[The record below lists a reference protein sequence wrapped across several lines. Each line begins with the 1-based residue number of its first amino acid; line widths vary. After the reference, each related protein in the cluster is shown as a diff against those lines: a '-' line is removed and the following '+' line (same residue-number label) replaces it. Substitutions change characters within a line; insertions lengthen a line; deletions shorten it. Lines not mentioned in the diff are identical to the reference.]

1 MERGFPSSISPY
13 FLTVNYPR
21 RQYFPARRDILNK
34 VAEISITSDAPGAR
48 LFMLGNEA
56 IARGAIEAGVQVVA
70 SYPGTPSSEITN
82 TLVGIADGL
91 GMYAEWSI
99 NEKVA
104 LEVAMAAAIS
114 GLRSLAIMKHVG
126 VNVAH
131 DPLMSASYMGLGGLV
146 LISADDP
153 GQWSSQNEQDNRY
166 IARQAYVPVLEPCS
180 AQEAKDM
187 MVDAYRLSEEFG
199 QMFMLRSVTRIGHA
213 RSDVVLG
220 GIEAGK
226 RKGRF
231 VKDPQRL
238 VCLPANFRIN
248 RRLVVQRLAKI
259 KEAVDSL
266 PYNHLALK
274 KDAKLGVIACG
285 ISYGY
290 ALEAIRWVGLEE
302 KVSVLKIGTP
312 YPLPEKL
319 TQKLL
324 KAVPE
329 VLVVEELEPFVEEA
343 VKVVAKDSDIPVKIH
358 GKDRLSL
365 TGELSTRQVAEALSK
380 LTGARPP
387 VDFAEIDRIRA
398 ETNALLPLRPP
409 TMCAGCPHRA
419 SLYAVNIASRRY
431 QQETGKEPVKTS
443 DIGCYALGANEPLN
457 ADDVAVCMGGAFGIA
472 NGLAHVI
479 DAPVVAHLGD
489 STFFHSGIPPMINA
503 VYNKANITMIVLD
516 NATTGMTGFQPHP
529 GASGDETHDIKIE
542 DIAKASGVKYVEVV
556 DAFDLPRLIDV
567 LEKAIRFEGPS
578 VVVARRLCNILD
590 AREKRRAG
598 EKVVPYVVD
607 PEKCLSGSP
616 PYCQATCPLHIDI
629 RGYAGLIK
637 EGKFDEALALIKE
650 TLPFPGI
657 IGRICTRPC
666 ESKCKRSEVEEAIAI
681 NALKRA
687 AADYGKYTD
696 DLSIA
701 AEKKERAAIIGG
713 GPAGIM
719 AAHDLRRMGY
729 KVTVFEALPK
739 LGGMMAVGI
748 PEFRLPRGV
757 LDKETDIIR
766 KLGVEVRLNT
776 RVGKDVKIEDLRKDY
791 DAVFIGVGAHKGGS
805 LGIENE
811 KTPGVIDGTEFLYKV
826 NTGEKILP
834 EEKVVVIGGGNVAVD
849 CARTCVR
856 LGFKD
861 VDIVYRRS
869 RAEMPAIAE
878 EITEAEHEGV
888 KLTLLSGP
896 NKVVV
901 KNSRVAG
908 LECLKMKLGEP
919 DESGR
924 RRPVPVKGSE
934 FVIDTGLIIAAV
946 GESPDLS
953 FLTADMKSAG
963 DGGLMKADP
972 VTLSTNIQGVFAG
985 GDAVTGAATV
995 IQAMAAGRKAAK
1007 SIDKYFKGEP
1017 LDKGREGEDVF
1028 ESKLIVDT
1036 WGIEKQA
1043 RSPMPALPVV
1053 QRKGN
1058 FKEVETGLTREK
1070 AIAEAKRCLSCD
1082 CHICINLLG
1091 CPALITDKGK
1101 VAVDAAGCPGCG
1113 VCAQVCPHD
1122 AIIPG
1127 E

>member
-1 MERGFPSSISPY
+1 
-13 FLTVNYPR
+13 
-21 RQYFPARRDILNK
+21 LNK
-34 VAEISITSDAPGAR
+34 VADITITSDAPGAS
-48 LFMLGNEA
+48 LFLLGNEA

-70 SYPGTPSSEITN
+70 SYPGTPSSEIT
-82 TLVGIADGL
+82 TALVEAADEL
-91 GMYAEWSI
+91 GMYAEWSV

-104 LEVAMAAAIS
+104 LEVAMAGAIS

-146 LISADDP
+146 LITADDP

-166 IARQAYVPVLEPCS
+166 IARQAYIPVLEPCS

-187 MVDAYRLSEEFG
+187 MADAFRLSEG
-199 QMFMLRSVTRIGHA
+199 YSQMFMLRSVTRIGHA

-220 GIEAGK
+220 GIEAEK
-226 RKGRF
+226 RKGKF
-231 VKDPQRL
+231 VKDFQRL
-238 VCLPANFRIN
+238 VCLPANFRVN
-248 RRLVVQRLAKI
+248 RRLVVRRIEKI
-259 KEAVDSL
+259 REMVDTL
-266 PYNHLALK
+266 PYNHITLK
-274 KDAKLGVIACG
+274 KGAGLGVIASG

-290 ALEAIRWVGLEE
+290 ALEAVRWMGLEDR
-302 KVSVLKIGTP
+302 VSVLKIGTP

-319 TQKLL
+319 TRQFLES
-324 KAVPE
+324 VPE

-343 VKVVAKDSDIPVKIH
+343 VKVVAKDSDNPVKIH
-358 GKDRLSL
+358 GKDVLSL

-380 LTGARPP
+380 LTGVKPP
-387 VDFAEIDRIRA
+387 IDFAGIDKIRE
-398 ETNALLPLRPP
+398 ETASLLPVRPP

-457 ADDVAVCMGGAFGIA
+457 ADDVAICMGGAFGIA

-503 VYNKANITMIVLD
+503 VYNKANITMVVLD
-516 NATTGMTGFQPHP
+516 NSTTGMTGFQPHP

-542 DIAKASGVKYVEVV
+542 DIAKASGVKFVETV
-556 DAFDLPRLIDV
+556 DAFDLPGLIDV
-567 LEKAIRFEGPS
+567 MEKAIKFDGPS
-578 VVVARRLCNILD
+578 LVVARRLCNILD

-598 EKVVPYVVD
+598 EKVVPYEVD
-607 PEKCLSGSP
+607 PAKCLAGSP

-629 RGYAGLIK
+629 RGYVGLIK
-637 EGKFDEALALIKE
+637 EGRFDEALALIKE
-650 TLPFPGI
+650 TLPFPAI

-666 ESKCKRSEVEEAIAI
+666 ESKCKRSEVEEAVAI

-687 AADYGKYTD
+687 AADYGKYKD
-696 DLSIA
+696 DYSIA
-701 AEKKERAAIIGG
+701 AEKKEKVAIIGG
-713 GPAGIM
+713 GPASMM
-719 AAHDLRRMGY
+719 AAYDLRKAGY
-729 KVTVFEALPK
+729 KVTIFEALPK

-748 PEFRLPRGV
+748 PEFRLPRDI
-757 LDKETDIIR
+757 LKKEADIIG
-766 KLGVEVRLNT
+766 KLGVEVKFNT
-776 RVGKDVKIEDLRKDY
+776 RVGRDIMLGDLQKDY
-791 DAVFIGVGAHKGGS
+791 NAVFIAVGAHKGRS
-805 LGIENE
+805 LGVENE
-811 KTPGVIDGTEFLYKV
+811 KADGVIDGVDFLYKV
-826 NTGEKILP
+826 NKGEKITP
-834 EEKVVVIGGGNVAVD
+834 EEKVVVVGAGNVAVD

-861 VDIVYRRS
+861 VNIVYRRS

-878 EITEAEHEGV
+878 EITEAENEGV

-896 NKVVV
+896 NKVIV
-901 KNSRVAG
+901 KDGRVAG

-919 DESGR
+919 DASGR
-924 RRPVPVKGSE
+924 RRPVPVEGSG
-934 FVIDTGLIIAAV
+934 FVIGAGMIIAAV
-946 GESPDLS
+946 GEEPDLS
-953 FLTADMKSAG
+953 FLTGATAG
-963 DGGLMKADP
+963 VVAGGYIKADP
-972 VTLSTNIQGVFAG
+972 VTLATGIKGVFAG

-995 IQAMAAGRKAAK
+995 IQALAAGRKAAK
-1007 SIDKYFKGEP
+1007 SIDKYLRGEP
-1017 LDKGREGEDVF
+1017 VDEGREGEDVF

-1036 WGIEKQA
+1036 WGIEKEP
-1043 RSPMPALPVV
+1043 RSPMPILPVA

-1058 FKEVETGLTREK
+1058 FKEVETGLTRED
-1070 AIAEAKRCLSCD
+1070 AVAEAKRCLSCD
-1082 CHICINLLG
+1082 CKICIDLLG

-1101 VAVDAAGCPGCG
+1101 VAVDVAGCPGCG

-1122 AIIPG
+1122 AIKPG

>member
-1 MERGFPSSISPY
+1 
-13 FLTVNYPR
+13 
-21 RQYFPARRDILNK
+21 LNK
-34 VAEISITSDAPGAR
+34 VADVTIISDAPGAT

-70 SYPGTPSSEITN
+70 SYPGTPSSEITEA
-82 TLVGIADGL
+82 LVSSAKDT
-91 GMYAEWSI
+91 GMYAEWSV

-104 LEVAMAAAIS
+104 LEVAMAGAVS

-166 IARQAYVPVLEPCS
+166 IARQAYIPVMEPCS

-187 MVDAYRLSEEFG
+187 MVDAFRLSEECG

-220 GIEAGK
+220 GIEGERRQGK
-226 RKGRF
+226 F

-248 RRLVVQRLAKI
+248 RRQVVKRMEKI
-259 KEAVDSL
+259 RAVADTL
-266 PYNHLALK
+266 PYNHVTLK
-274 KDAKLGVIACG
+274 KGARLGVITSG
-285 ISYGY
+285 IAYGY
-290 ALEAIRWVGLEE
+290 ALEAIKWMGLED
-302 KVSVLKIGTP
+302 KVSILKIGTP

-319 TQKLL
+319 TRRFLES
-324 KAVPE
+324 VPE
-329 VLVVEELEPFVEEA
+329 ALVVEELEPFVEEA

-358 GKDRLSL
+358 GKDVLSL
-365 TGELSTRQVAEALSK
+365 VGELSTRQVAEALSR
-380 LTGARPP
+380 LTGIKPP
-387 VDFAEIDRIRA
+387 IDFAEIDKIRE

-419 SLYAVNIASRRY
+419 SFYAINIACRRY
-431 QQETGKEPVKTS
+431 QQETGKEPVKTG
-443 DIGCYALGANEPLN
+443 DIGCYALGANAPLN
-457 ADDVAVCMGGAFGIA
+457 GDDIAICMGGAFGLA
-472 NGLAHVI
+472 GGFAHVV
-479 DAPVVAHLGD
+479 DTPVVAHLGD

-503 VYNKANITMIVLD
+503 VYNKSNITMVVLD
-516 NATTGMTGFQPHP
+516 NSTTGMTGFQPHP
-529 GASGDETHDIKIE
+529 GATGDAAFDIKIE
-542 DIAKASGVKYVEVV
+542 AIARAAGVKFVEVV
-556 DAFDLPRLIDV
+556 DAFDLARLIDV
-567 LEKAIRFEGPS
+567 LERAIKFEGPS
-578 VVVARRLCNILD
+578 VVVARRLCNIID
-590 AREKRRAG
+590 QREKRKTG
-598 EKVVPYVVD
+598 EKTLPYVVD
-607 PEKCLSGSP
+607 PEKCLAGSP

-629 RGYAGLIK
+629 RGYIALVK
-637 EGKFDEALALIKE
+637 EGKFDEALALIKQ
-650 TLPFPGI
+650 TLPFAGI

-666 ESKCKRSEVEEAIAI
+666 EGKCKRSEVEEAVAI

-687 AADYGKYTD
+687 AADYGKHKD
-696 DLSIA
+696 DLTIA
-701 AEKKERAAIIGG
+701 AVKKEKVAIVGG
-713 GPAGIM
+713 GPAGLM
-719 AAHDLRRMGY
+719 AAYDLRKAGY
-729 KVTVFEALPK
+729 KVTIFEALDR

-748 PEFRLPRGV
+748 PEFRLPRDI
-757 LDKETDIIR
+757 LSRETDIVE
-766 KLGVEVRLNT
+766 KLGVEIKLNAK
-776 RVGKDVKIEDLRKDY
+776 VGKDIKMDDLKKDY
-791 DAVFIGVGAHKGGS
+791 NAVFIAVGAHKGRS

-811 KTPGVIDGTEFLYKV
+811 YTDGVVDGTDFLHKV
-826 NTGEKILP
+826 NTGEKIQP
-834 EEKVVVIGGGNVAVD
+834 EDKVVVVGGGNVAVD

-861 VDIVYRRS
+861 VNIVYRRS

-878 EITEAEHEGV
+878 EIAEAEHEGV

-896 NKVVV
+896 NKVVA
-901 KNSRVAG
+901 KGGRVAG

-924 RRPVPVKGSE
+924 RRPVPVKGSD
-934 FVIDTGLIIAAV
+934 FVVETGMIIAAV
-946 GESPDLS
+946 GEEPDLA
-953 FLTADMKSAG
+953 FMTGETAEAVTG
-963 DGGLMKADP
+963 AHIKAEP
-972 VTLSTNIQGVFAG
+972 VTLATGIKGMFAG
-985 GDAVTGAATV
+985 GDVVTGAATV

-1007 SIDKYFKGEP
+1007 SIDKYFRGEP
-1017 LDKGREGEDVF
+1017 LDIGREGEAVF

-1036 WGIEKQA
+1036 WGIGKEA
-1043 RSPMPALPVV
+1043 RSVMPVLPVE

-1058 FKEVETGLTREK
+1058 FKEVETGLTQEK
-1070 AIAEAKRCLSCD
+1070 AIREAKRCLSCD
-1082 CHICINLLG
+1082 CRICINLLG

-1101 VAVDAAGCPGCG
+1101 TAVDAAGCPGCG

-1122 AIIPG
+1122 AIKPG

>member
-1 MERGFPSSISPY
+1 
-13 FLTVNYPR
+13 
-21 RQYFPARRDILNK
+21 LNK
-34 VAEISITSDAPGAR
+34 VAEVSITSDAPGAT

-70 SYPGTPSSEITN
+70 SYPGTPSSEITE
-82 TLVGIADGL
+82 TLVNNAANA
-91 GMYAEWSI
+91 GMYAEWSV

-114 GLRSLAIMKHVG
+114 GVRSLAIMKHVG

-220 GIEAGK
+220 GIGAGK
-226 RKGRF
+226 RKGKF
-231 VKDPQRL
+231 VKNPQKL

-248 RRLVVQRLAKI
+248 RRLVVQRMAKI
-259 KEAVDSL
+259 KETVDTL
-266 PYNHLALK
+266 PYNHITLQKGAR
-274 KDAKLGVIACG
+274 LGVIACG
-285 ISYGY
+285 IAYGY
-290 ALEAIRWVGLEE
+290 ALEAIRWMGLEE

-319 TQKLL
+319 TQKFL
-324 KAVPE
+324 KSVPE
-329 VLVVEELEPFVEEA
+329 VLVAEELEPFVEDA
-343 VKVVAKDSDIPVKIH
+343 VKIVAKDSDVPVKVH
-358 GKDRLSL
+358 GKDLLSL
-365 TGELSTRQVAEALSK
+365 VGELSTRQVAEALGK
-380 LTGARPP
+380 LTGANPP
-387 VDFAEIDRIRA
+387 VDFAEIDKIRA

-409 TMCAGCPHRA
+409 AMCAGCPHRA

-431 QQETGKEPVKTS
+431 QQETGIEPVKTG

-457 ADDVAVCMGGAFGIA
+457 ADDVAICMGGSFGLA
-472 NGLAHVI
+472 NGFAHVI

-503 VYNKANITMIVLD
+503 VYNKANITMVVLD
-516 NATTGMTGFQPHP
+516 NSTTGMTGFQPHP
-529 GASGDETHDIKIE
+529 GASGDAALDIKIE
-542 DIAKASGVKYVEVV
+542 DIARASGVQFIEVV
-556 DAFDLPRLIDV
+556 DAFDLPELINV
-567 LEKAIRFEGPS
+567 LEKAIKFEGPS
-578 VVVARRLCNILD
+578 VVISRRLCNILD
-590 AREKRRAG
+590 QREKRRAG
-598 EKVVPYVVD
+598 EKTAPYVVD
-607 PEKCLSGSP
+607 PDKCLSGSP

-629 RGYAGLIK
+629 RGYVGLIK

-657 IGRICTRPC
+657 IGRICTRSC
-666 ESKCKRSEVEEAIAI
+666 EAKCKRSEVEEAIAI

-696 DLSIA
+696 DYTIA
-701 AEKKERAAIIGG
+701 AEKKEKAAIIGG
-713 GPAGIM
+713 GPAGLM
-719 AAHDLRRMGY
+719 AAYDLRRMGY
-729 KVTVFEALPK
+729 GATIFEALPK

-748 PEFRLPRGV
+748 PEFRLPRDI
-757 LDKETDIIR
+757 LEKETDIIR

-776 RVGKDVKIEDLRKDY
+776 KIGKDIKIDDLRKDY
-791 DAVFIGVGAHKGGS
+791 NAVFIAVGAHKGGS

-811 KTPGVIDGTEFLYKV
+811 HASGVIDGGEFLYKV
-826 NTGEKILP
+826 NTGEEIKA
-834 EEKVVVIGGGNVAVD
+834 EERVIVVGGGNVAVD

-861 VDIVYRRS
+861 VRVVYRRS

-878 EITEAEHEGV
+878 EITEAEREGV

-896 NKVVV
+896 KRVVV
-901 KNSRVAG
+901 KDGRVAG

-924 RRPVPVKGSE
+924 RRPIPIDGSE
-934 FVIDTGLIIAAV
+934 FVIETGLIIAAV
-946 GESPDLS
+946 GETPDLDFVS
-953 FLTADMKSAG
+953 GDMKSAIA
-963 DGGLMKADP
+963 GGLVKANP
-972 VTLSTNIQGVFAG
+972 VTLATNVEGVFAG

-995 IQAMAAGRKAAK
+995 IQALAAGRKAAK
-1007 SIDKYFKGEP
+1007 SIGKYFRGEP

-1043 RSPMPALPVV
+1043 RSTMPVMPVT
-1053 QRKGN
+1053 QRRGN
-1058 FKEVETGLTREK
+1058 FREVESGLTREK

-1101 VAVDAAGCPGCG
+1101 AAVDAAGCPGCG

-1122 AIIPG
+1122 AIKPG